1 MTLKSITEIKLLL
14 RIAKQKSLIL
24 ILQLTSLI
32 EEDFSSL
39 VISQN
44 QNNQIVALVLIK
56 VNQSVDKAIIL
67 KTCL

>member
-44 QNNQIVALVLIK
+44 QDNQIVALVLIK